1 MATMAETRR
10 IAWSI
15 YWKSTLL
22 CLLTGAVAGAVFG
35 FIVGFVGALVGVR
48 SEILAPVYTWGG
60 AIAGMIA
67 GFVAFNFVVAWTIGK
82 SIGGRQLELAVA
94 TSFRE
99 GQ

>member
-1 MATMAETRR
+1 MATLKETRR
-10 IAWSI
+10 IAWSL
-15 YWKSTLL
+15 YWKSSLL

-35 FIVGFVGALVGVR
+35 FIVGFIGGFAGVR
-48 SEILAPVYTWGG
+48 SEILAPIYTWGG
-60 AIAGMIA
+60 SIVGLLA

-82 SIGGRQLELAVA
+82 SIGGQQLELAVA